1 MKSLAIP
8 ILLLSFIALE
18 ASELRVIPA
27 SPPLAEIA
35 KQAGSAVI
43 VLLCKPNASGDKLVV
58 EAALKGQ
65 NEYKL
70 IKNRIADFLPNS
82 DKAALA
88 TDGYR
93 ELVFIVSD
101 HGQNKFRT
109 SKSIAM
115 WPQRDETM
123 GDQQFRFLAH
133 ALKDVERAIQ
143 NTNKEGEQGGG
154 GNALEP
160 PSHPSTAPTKTRAT
174 P

>member
-65 NEYKL
+65 NEYDL
-70 IKNRIADFLPNS
+70 IKNRIADLLPNS
-82 DKAALA
+82 DKAALS

-93 ELVFIVSD
+93 ELVFIVLD
-101 HGQNKFRT
+101 DGHNNIRIL
-109 SKSIAM
+109 KSIAM

-123 GDQQFRFLAH
+123 GDQKFRYLTH
-133 ALKDVERAIQ
+133 ALKDVKRAIQ
-143 NTNKEGEQGGG
+143 NANKEGEDISP
-154 GNALEP
+154 NA
-160 PSHPSTAPTKTRAT
+160 R
-174 P
+174 